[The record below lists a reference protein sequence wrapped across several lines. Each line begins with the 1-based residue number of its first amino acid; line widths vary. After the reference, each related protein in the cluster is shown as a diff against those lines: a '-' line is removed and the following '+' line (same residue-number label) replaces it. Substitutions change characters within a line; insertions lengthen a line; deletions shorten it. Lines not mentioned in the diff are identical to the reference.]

1 MGAQRGL
8 IHISGLMQLDEPAP
22 LRLVACLQS
31 VFASVIELRPHT
43 ERLAAQLTSIQQLS
57 SRVCGTSDD
66 PSSAELI
73 TESLSSCAAV
83 KYSVNLMLELEQ
95 MVGQMQAMQASQST
109 HTATNK
115 HQG

>member
-1 MGAQRGL
+1 
-8 IHISGLMQLDEPAP
+8 MQLDEP

-31 VFASVIELRPHT
+31 VFASVTELRPHT

-57 SRVCGTSDD
+57 SRVCGSSDD
-66 PSSAELI
+66 PSAAELI

-83 KYSVNLMLELEQ
+83 KHSVNLMLELEQ
-95 MVGQMQAMQASQST
+95 MVGQVQASQST
-109 HTATNK
+109 HTASHK